1 MSEKTTVTIRT
12 AMDTDDVLTI
22 LDKIEDDLCDMLG
35 DLSFDNFD
43 KQRFATKLENLLDF
57 VQAMSFDIEN
67 YIEDNIDD

>member
-22 LDKIEDDLCDMLG
+22 LEKIEDDLCDMLG
-35 DLSFDNFD
+35 DLSFDDFD

-57 VQAMSFDIEN
+57 VQGMSFDIEN